1 MSNTNELE
9 DFEAFLEESFSVIQ
23 FCNELLKA
31 TNPNVEASELD
42 LKTPIKKIT
51 YDLSEVEK
59 RIDTVVKSN
68 PSHILDQVDKRG
80 LARDKVGTTLK
91 PSLEYLNM
99 SYNRLNTEVLQP
111 YEHALKLQS
120 ALSKVHQTSSI
131 LRDVLVFIHLVTQ
144 IDTLALEKSEN
155 TTQSCLRLA
164 SLYSQIQL
172 NLDENSNLKSLQL
185 VKKYEAEIIRDKRQE
200 LLRYISNSLIKEC
213 LNNYKIT
220 NNLEGIQN
228 LMMALFT
235 LSFKD
240 YVSTIDKILL
250 SKITSTNQIL
260 ARTITSIRNFPMA
273 MDDAVKNGESVFI
286 LEGILEKAKTEN
298 SHLLKEYLSQKRYQS
313 LRDIFW
319 TKVSNNFQKDFE
331 ISFNRGGPVG
341 KSLLNNEN
349 MIKKVIKE
357 YMPKSSNSEVY
368 KSDYDTMMMS
378 ISILEKQK
386 M

>member
-144 IDTLALEKSEN
+144 IDTLALEKNEN

-250 SKITSTNQIL
+250 SKITSTNQVL

>member
-9 DFEAFLEESFSVIQ
+9 DFEAFLEKSFSVIQ

-31 TNPNVEASELD
+31 TNPNVGASELD

-68 PSHILDQVDKRG
+68 LSHILDQVDKRG

-155 TTQSCLRLA
+155 TTQSCVRLA

-250 SKITSTNQIL
+250 SKITSTNQVL

-286 LEGILEKAKTEN
+286 LEGILEKTKTEN

>member
-31 TNPNVEASELD
+31 TNPNVGASELD

-68 PSHILDQVDKRG
+68 LSHILDQVDKRG

-155 TTQSCLRLA
+155 TTQSCVRLA

-250 SKITSTNQIL
+250 SKITSTNQVL

-286 LEGILEKAKTEN
+286 LEGILEKTKTEN

>member
-59 RIDTVVKSN
+59 RIDAVVKSN

-250 SKITSTNQIL
+250 SKITSTNQVL

>member
-59 RIDTVVKSN
+59 RIDSVVKSN

-240 YVSTIDKILL
+240 YVSAIDKILL
-250 SKITSTNQIL
+250 SKITSTNQVL

-273 MDDAVKNGESVFI
+273 MDDAVKNGESVFV

-368 KSDYDTMMMS
+368 KPDYDTMMMS

>member
-1 MSNTNELE
+1 MPNTNELE

-91 PSLEYLNM
+91 PSLEYLSM

-213 LNNYKIT
+213 LNNYKIA

-250 SKITSTNQIL
+250 SKITSTNQVL

-357 YMPKSSNSEVY
+357 YMPKSSNNEVY

>member
-80 LARDKVGTTLK
+80 LARDKVGMTLK

-144 IDTLALEKSEN
+144 IDTLALEKNEN

-250 SKITSTNQIL
+250 SKITSTNQVL

-341 KSLLNNEN
+341 KSLLNNEK

>member
-250 SKITSTNQIL
+250 SKITSTNQVL

>member
-80 LARDKVGTTLK
+80 LARDKVGMTLK

-250 SKITSTNQIL
+250 SKITSTNQVL